1 LLSFTGR
8 RSGKCLLAYREKGD
22 EQLPWDLEAPVTRNL
37 KIIRAQTLRI
47 KHQSILR
54 RGTRVQLKPFLLDA
68 WLDQYEHHI
77 EFNLAASTGPAWTVN
92 DILALAGDEMRR
104 HFLNHKLV
112 YSRPAGAD
120 SLREAIAEMQD
131 VPVDA
136 VQIVTGASE
145 ALVALMWLA
154 AEPGANV
161 IIPLPGFTTFSA
173 LPESLGLETRFYR
186 VRRENGFRI
195 DPDEIKRLVNSKTK
209 LILVNSPHNPT
220 GATIGDEEM
229 EALHDFAVER
239 GVQLVSDEVY
249 HPIYHGR
256 KTKSAARLPH
266 ATVISDLSKAF
277 SIAGVRTGWMIDHD
291 AKRRQRYWTAR
302 AYFSISNTTTG
313 EILSEIAIR
322 NREVVLGKTHQAAAR
337 NLKLLESFMADHRDV
352 LGWIPPQ
359 GGMTA
364 FPWLVSG
371 ENSRPF
377 CQAAAERGIL
387 LAPGDCFDE
396 PAHFRL
402 GYAAAADNFSKAL
415 DRFGEFVASWSAKM
429 VTA

>member
-1 LLSFTGR
+1 M
-8 RSGKCLLAYREKGD
+8 
-22 EQLPWDLEAPVTRNL
+22 
-37 KIIRAQTLRI
+37 
-47 KHQSILR
+47 
-54 RGTRVQLKPFLLDA
+54 QLKPFLLDA
-68 WLDQYEHHI
+68 WLDQYEHDI
-77 EFNLAASTGPAWTVN
+77 EFNLAASTGPTWTVN
-92 DILALAGDEMRR
+92 DILALADDETR
-104 HFLNHKLV
+104 HRFLNHNLV

-120 SLREAIAEMQD
+120 SLREAIAEMQR
-131 VPVDA
+131 VPVEA

-145 ALVALMWLA
+145 ALVVLMWLA

-195 DPDEIKRLVNSKTK
+195 DPDEIKRLADSKTK

-220 GATIGDEEM
+220 GATIGDGEM
-229 EALHDFAVER
+229 EALHDFTAER
-239 GVQLVSDEVY
+239 GIQLVSDEVY

-256 KTKSAARLPH
+256 QTKSAARLPH
-266 ATVISDLSKAF
+266 ATVIADLSKAF
-277 SIAGVRTGWMIDHD
+277 SIAGARTGWMIEHD
-291 AKRRQRYWTAR
+291 AQRCQQYWTAR
-302 AYFSISNTTTG
+302 AYFSICNTTTG

-322 NREVVLGKTHQAAAR
+322 KRDVVLGKTQEAATR
-337 NLKLLESFMADHRDV
+337 NLKLLERFMADHRAV

-371 ENSRPF
+371 ESDRPF
-377 CQAAAERGIL
+377 CQAATERGIL
-387 LAPGDCFDE
+387 LAPGDCFDV
-396 PAHFRL
+396 PSHFRL
-402 GYAAAADNFSKAL
+402 GFAAAGDNFSKAL
-415 DRFGEFVASWSAKM
+415 DHFGAFVKSWSAKM